1 MTATATVRASVN
13 GTALRGA
20 EAARRVIAAHLR
32 SDCGGRCLA
41 CGELEPCSQRNTA
54 HVALFGHDRQLPRRQ
69 PLQLI
74 GPNGDFTTADSA
86 PFHAFGTSGDRKA
99 SGR

>member
-1 MTATATVRASVN
+1 MATATVRASVN
-13 GTALRGA
+13 GSALHGV
-20 EAARRVIAAHLR
+20 EAAHSVIAAHLR
-32 SDCGGRCLA
+32 CDRGGRCLA

-54 HVALFGHDRQLPRRQ
+54 HVALFGHDRQLPRRR

-74 GPNGDFTTADSA
+74 GPNGDFTAADRT
-86 PFHAFGTSGDRKA
+86 PFHAFGAPADREA

>member
-1 MTATATVRASVN
+1 MATATVRASVN
-13 GTALRGA
+13 GTALQGA
-20 EAARRVIAAHLR
+20 EAARCVIAAHLR
-32 SDCGGRCLA
+32 SDRGGRCLA

-74 GPNGDFTTADSA
+74 GPKGDFTAADSA
-86 PFHAFGTSGDRKA
+86 PFHAFGALTDRQTSGR
-99 SGR
+99 

>member
-1 MTATATVRASVN
+1 MVTATVRALVN
-13 GTALRGA
+13 GTALQSV
-20 EAARRVIAAHLR
+20 EAAHRVIAAHLR
-32 SDCGGRCLA
+32 SDRGGRCLA

-74 GPNGDFTTADSA
+74 GSNGDFTTADST
-86 PFHAFGTSGDRKA
+86 PFHAFGAPGDRKA
-99 SGR
+99 SRR